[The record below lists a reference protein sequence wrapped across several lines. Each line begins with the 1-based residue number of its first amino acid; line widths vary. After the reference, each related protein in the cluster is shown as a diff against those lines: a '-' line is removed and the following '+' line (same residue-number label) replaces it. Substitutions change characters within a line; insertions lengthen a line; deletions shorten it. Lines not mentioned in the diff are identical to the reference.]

1 MRIPHASWCMAQTV
15 IRRYRENIRL
25 LTEWEMEVLDA
36 KLMAKD
42 PTAHKA
48 MLLQSSYAQRL
59 QREITAVEDM
69 MDRLSDEEQ
78 KVIRMRFWS
87 SRAVVPYEY
96 MLACNYST
104 RQMQRIVCTAIKI
117 VAVNLGELNPK
128 RWTIK

>member
-1 MRIPHASWCMAQTV
+1 MRIPHDSWRLAQTV
-15 IRRYRENIRL
+15 IRRYRENLRL

-36 KLMAKD
+36 NLKAKD

-48 MLLQSSYAQRL
+48 MLLQSGYAQRL
-59 QREITAVEDM
+59 QREISAVENM
-69 MDRLSDEEQ
+69 MDRLSPNEQ

-87 SRAVVPYEY
+87 SRSVVPYEY

-128 RWTIK
+128 RWTI